1 MLIDKEAELR
11 AKYTPCGCC
20 EREFRGRCL
29 LGVASFHQVAEW
41 RASHDAPFPA
51 NDPRFAISKRYEPIR
66 LCVFCT
72 QFFDQDFSDYMSIA
86 QYCVETN
93 FNLCFNSWSLVV

>member
-1 MLIDKEAELR
+1 M
-11 AKYTPCGCC
+11 
-20 EREFRGRCL
+20 
-29 LGVASFHQVAEW
+29 AEW
-41 RASHDAPFPA
+41 RSQHNAPFPA

-86 QYCVETN
+86 QYCVEIKVQAP
-93 FNLCFNSWSLVV
+93 FNSWSLVV